1 MEVRDAVEADADQ
14 LAAIGDAPTD
24 VMRELVHDRTVRV
37 AVETRTSGP
46 HDDTPAGDGDDEE
59 VVGFV
64 SYDARERTVHV
75 TQLAGTVEACERLL
89 GAPTRFAESEGMTV
103 EFLAATDDDP
113 VREAAASVGFREVG
127 PGPTFAGQSTVR
139 YRYEP

>member
-1 MEVRDAVEADADQ
+1 MEVRDAMEADAAQ

-37 AVETRTSGP
+37 AVQNRTSGP
-46 HDDTPAGDGDDEE
+46 HDDTSAGGGSDEE

-75 TQLAGTVEACERLL
+75 TQLAGAVDACERLL
-89 GAPTRFAESEGMTV
+89 AAPTRFAAGDGMRV
-103 EFLAATDDDP
+103 EFLAAVDDDP
-113 VREAAASVGFREVG
+113 ARAAAAAVGFREVG
-127 PGPTFAGQSTVR
+127 DGPTFAGESMVR
-139 YRYEP
+139 YRYNP

>member
-37 AVETRTSGP
+37 AVEEHTSGP
-46 HDDTPAGDGDDEE
+46 HDDTPAGEGTDEK

-89 GAPTRFAESEGMTV
+89 AAPTRFAASEGMRV

-113 VREAAASVGFREVG
+113 VREAAAAVGFREVG
-127 PGPTFAGQSTVR
+127 AGPTFAGQSTVR
-139 YRYEP
+139 YRYKP

>member
-1 MEVRDAVEADADQ
+1 MEVRDAVENDAEQ
-14 LAAIGDAPTD
+14 LAAIGDAPAD

-37 AVETRTSGP
+37 AVETRASGP
-46 HDDTPAGDGDDEE
+46 NDDASATDDGDEA

-64 SYDARERTVHV
+64 SYDAREQTVHV
-75 TQLAGTVEACERLL
+75 TQLGGTVEACERLL
-89 GAPTRFAESEGMTV
+89 AAPTRFAASEGMVV
-103 EFLAATDDDP
+103 EFLAETDDDP
-113 VREAAASVGFREVG
+113 AREAAAAVGFREVG

>member
-37 AVETRTSGP
+37 ALETRASGP
-46 HDDTPAGDGDDEE
+46 HDDTPAGEGDDEE

-64 SYDARERTVHV
+64 SYDARDRTVHV

-89 GAPTRFAESEGMTV
+89 AAPTRFAASEGMTV
-103 EFLAATDDDP
+103 EFLAGTDDDP
-113 VREAAASVGFREVG
+113 VREAAAAVGFREVG
-127 PGPTFAGQSTVR
+127 PGPAFAGQSTVR

>member
-37 AVETRTSGP
+37 AVEERASGP
-46 HDDTPAGDGDDEE
+46 NDDTPGADGDDEE

-64 SYDARERTVHV
+64 SYDARDRTVHV
-75 TQLAGTVEACERLL
+75 TQLAGTTAACERLL
-89 GAPTRFAESEGMTV
+89 AAPTRFAASEGMTV

-113 VREAAASVGFREVG
+113 VREAAAAVGFREVG
-127 PGPTFAGQSTVR
+127 GGPTFAGQPTIR

>member
-1 MEVRDAVEADADQ
+1 MDVRDAVEADADH

-37 AVETRTSGP
+37 AVRERDPGP
-46 HDDTPAGDGDDEE
+46 NDDTADGDDEE

-75 TQLAGTVEACERLL
+75 TQLAGTTEACQRLL
-89 GAPTRFAESEGMTV
+89 AAPTRFAASEGMAV
-103 EFLAATDDDP
+103 EFLAEGDDDTA
-113 VREAAASVGFREVG
+113 RDAASAVGFREVG
-127 PGPTFAGQSTVR
+127 PGPTFAGRTTVR

>member
-37 AVETRTSGP
+37 AVEERTSGP
-46 HDDTPAGDGDDEE
+46 HDDTSGGKGIEE
-59 VVGFV
+59 KIVGFV

-89 GAPTRFAESEGMTV
+89 AAPTRFAASEGMRV

-113 VREAAASVGFREVG
+113 VREAAAAVGFREVG
-127 PGPTFAGQSTVR
+127 NGPTFDGQSTVR
-139 YRYEP
+139 YRYKP